1 MKTIWVAIL
10 LAFSLAVT
18 AIGFAQMASPQVQ
31 SSPAEQL
38 QHTPVSGIHMGVP
51 AQMKN
56 PYEGNRYAWMQGKKL
71 FKALNCDECHSPGGG
86 GGMGPPLS
94 DNVWIYGGAPGQIYL
109 SILHG
114 RPNGM
119 PQWGTVLPS
128 KSIWQLVTYV
138 ETLSEPNPKFEP
150 NTRLG
155 VHEMPGQPPHPAAKR
170 MPVRSPKHQR
180 PPPKPPYPAPAQ
192 TPSKRT
198 PAAPAS
204 TTGSH

>member
-1 MKTIWVAIL
+1 MKTIWVAVL
-10 LAFSLAVT
+10 LAFSLAGT

-56 PYEGNRYAWMQGKKL
+56 PYEDDRDAWMQGKKL
-71 FKALNCDECHSPGGG
+71 FNALNCAGCHAAGGG
-86 GGMGPPLS
+86 GGIGPALS
-94 DNVWIYGGAPGQIYL
+94 DNVWIYGGSPGQIYL
-109 SILHG
+109 TIMHG

-138 ETLSEPNPKFEP
+138 ETLSQPNPKFEP
-150 NTRLG
+150 NTKLG
-155 VHEMPGQPPHPAAKR
+155 VQPMPGNTLHPSAKR
-170 MPVRSPKHQR
+170 MPPRSPKHQK
-180 PPPKPPYPAPAQ
+180 PPPKPAYPAPAT
-192 TPSKRT
+192 TPSKKT

-204 TTGSH
+204 TTGKH

>member
-10 LAFSLAVT
+10 LALSLAGT
-18 AIGFAQMASPQVQ
+18 AIGFAQMASPRVQ

-38 QHTPVSGIHMGVP
+38 QHTPVSGIHIGVP

-56 PYEGNRYAWMQGKKL
+56 PYEGDRDAWMQGKKL
-71 FKALNCDECHSPGGG
+71 FNALNCAGCHSAGGG
-86 GGMGPPLS
+86 GGMGPALS
-94 DNVWIYGGAPGQIYL
+94 DNVWIYGGSPGQIYL

-119 PQWGTVLPS
+119 PQWGTVLPP

-138 ETLSEPNPKFEP
+138 ETLSEPNPEFEP
-150 NTRLG
+150 NTKLG
-155 VHEMPGQPPHPAAKR
+155 VHPMPGNPPHPAGKR
-170 MPVRSPKHQR
+170 MPPRSPKHQR
-180 PPPKPPYPAPAQ
+180 PPPRPPYPAPAT
-192 TPSKRT
+192 TPSMRT

-204 TTGSH
+204 TTGTH